1 MTFKFDEDYR
11 ASDEYKEWV
20 AQIKK
25 DYPAMPLY
33 LIEAAILSHKTN
45 PQAYKT
51 AKDAKEVFR
60 HAPKS
65 KVNEK
70 PATIEGAIQVED
82 AAPQIIEESNSVV
95 IEEVSA

>member
-20 AQIKK
+20 AQIRH
-25 DYPAMPLY
+25 DYPSMPLY

-45 PQAYKT
+45 PQAYKS
-51 AKDAKEVFR
+51 AKDAKEVFSK
-60 HAPKS
+60 APKA

-70 PATIEGAIQVED
+70 PATVEGAIKVED
-82 AAPQIIEESNSVV
+82 APPVVEESSSVIV
-95 IEEVSA
+95 EEVSE